1 MKWIIFI
8 GTIPH
13 SPSHE
18 KNHINHLKNGV
29 SDGANGFHGNYDD
42 DGIYVDMCVI
52 KHY

>member
-1 MKWIIFI
+1 M
-8 GTIPH
+8 
-13 SPSHE
+13 
-18 KNHINHLKNGV
+18 NHIHWHDSAFSVAWEKLYKSSKNGV